1 MWRNRYAFV
10 GYSTLE
16 LLLRFAFV
24 ASAKQST
31 VDGARAPVCVLPFAS
46 KRDYLRARQREPT
59 FVYVLIDGGSCSTAA
74 RQCDYLDSHPS
85 RLL

>member
-31 VDGARAPVCVLPFAS
+31 RARVCAPVRVKAGLLTSAPAQT
-46 KRDYLRARQREPT
+46 D
-59 FVYVLIDGGSCSTAA
+59 FVYVPIDGSGCSTAA
-74 RQCDYLDSHPS
+74 RQRDYLDCQ
-85 RLL
+85 

>member
-31 VDGARAPVCVLPFAS
+31 RARVCAPVRVKAGLLTNAPARTDFVYVPIDGGRCGTAS
-46 KRDYLRARQREPT
+46 RQRDYLDCQ
-59 FVYVLIDGGSCSTAA
+59 
-74 RQCDYLDSHPS
+74 
-85 RLL
+85 